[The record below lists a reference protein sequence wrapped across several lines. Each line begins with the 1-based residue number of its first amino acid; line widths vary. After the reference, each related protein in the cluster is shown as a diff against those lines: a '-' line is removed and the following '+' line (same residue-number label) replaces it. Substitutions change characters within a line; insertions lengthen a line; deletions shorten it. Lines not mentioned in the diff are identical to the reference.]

1 MANTS
6 DKKRI
11 QDAIDRFSMVPF
23 SRAQLINE
31 HAIMMVDIY
40 ELFDEP
46 SREGEAMEV
55 DCENESDYPSEYER
69 DTFKSRGKELYHDD
83 TQPMDYGAM
92 IDFVADT
99 VEYINEDGSTT
110 IKPAK
115 GYNIFDRRY
124 ILQDIGDDEE
134 YHRYKEVDVNQ
145 FFECD
150 CIICPLKLYLDR
162 QECWTIHRKKG
173 EGWFF
178 PFDMRSVAYDN
189 VFKEDINRHKM
200 VGDIDTGVRATID
213 GRKTSGIFILKN

>member
-11 QDAIDRFSMVPF
+11 QDANDPMVPF

-31 HAIMMVDIY
+31 HALMMVDIY

-46 SREGEAMEV
+46 SKEGEAMEV
-55 DCENESDYPSEYER
+55 DCENESDIPTEYQR
-69 DTFKSRGKELYHDD
+69 DTYQSRGKELHHTD
-83 TQPMDYGAM
+83 TQPIDYGDM

-99 VEYINEDGSTT
+99 VEYINDDGSTT

-115 GYNIFDRRY
+115 ENTFNRRC
-124 ILQDIGDDEE
+124 ILTDKGDDEE
-134 YHRYKEVDVNQ
+134 YHKYKEVDANG
-145 FFECD
+145 FFECA

-162 QECWTIHRKKG
+162 QECWTVHRKKG

-178 PFDMRSVAYDN
+178 PFDMRSVAHDN
-189 VFKEDINRHKM
+189 VFKEDMNGHE
-200 VGDIDTGVRATID
+200 VAGDIETSVRATID
-213 GRKTSGIFILKN
+213 GHKTSGIFILKK